1 MATCDG
7 IRRKT
12 AKSKLFNAV
21 LTSLIENDAQLP
33 EVQQSYSIY
42 ILDLT
47 AINRYMVK
55 TPNTFKDLGL
65 LLFSDVPRQYNV
77 VYVAC
82 DMYKIRSI
90 KNSERHLRCDSDKFV
105 IRSENVCVPADFKKF
120 LANGDNKERLFELIE
135 KVWVDN
141 KNHLGECVVYFA
153 RGGCLPQD
161 NTKRFFL

>member
-12 AKSKLFNAV
+12 AKSKLFNAT

-33 EVQQSYSIY
+33 EVQQ
-42 ILDLT
+42 
-47 AINRYMVK
+47 N
-55 TPNTFKDLGL
+55 
-65 LLFSDVPRQYNV
+65 VPRQYNI

-82 DMYKIRSI
+82 DTYKLRSI
-90 KNSERHLRCDSDKFV
+90 KNSERSLRGDRDKFV
-105 IRSENVCVPADFKKF
+105 IRSENVRVPADFKKF

-153 RGGCLPQD
+153 RRDACL
-161 NTKRFFL
+161 R